1 MLLQAGI
8 GAFLASNPAV
18 VSALVSGG
26 AALLSTITNNRAQK
40 KAIEAQNEYNSPFN
54 QMSRYQSAGL
64 NPNLIYGSGQASAG
78 NQSSLGDYRG
88 VNVSTSDAVNMAN
101 AILSFKN
108 MDANTRKASAEAQS
122 VELDNQHKS
131 MELMFYNDRLSL
143 ENKLKM
149 LDVQY
154 KTGELTTQQYQ
165 QRVQLAQIDQILA
178 NTALTKYQKDSYY
191 PTLLS
196 IQRQNA
202 ATAAG
207 QLGLARERFG
217 WDKSEWNPD
226 MIAKKWR
233 NIFLQEQYKD
243 VDRNRFLNF
252 LGTVLPF
259 TSNAYNPWY

>member
-18 VSALVSGG
+18 LSAVISGG

-40 KAIEAQNEYNSPFN
+40 KAIDAQNEYNSPFQ
-54 QMSRYQSAGL
+54 QMSRYQAAGL

-78 NQSSLGDYRG
+78 NQSSIGDYRG

-101 AILSFKN
+101 AILSFRN

-122 VELDNQHKS
+122 VELDNQHKG
-131 MELMFYNDRLSL
+131 MELMFYNDRLNL

-149 LDVQY
+149 LEVQY
-154 KTGELTTQQYQ
+154 KTGELTSQQYQ

-178 NTALTKYQKDSYY
+178 NTALIKFQKDSYY

-217 WDKSEWNPD
+217 WETNPWNPNY
-226 MIAKKWR
+226 IATDLLNKLRSKD
-233 NIFLQEQYKD
+233 LQHYEQ
-243 VDRNRFLNF
+243 NNFLNF
-252 LGTVLPF
+252 LRTITPSLPTTTF
-259 TSNAYNPWY
+259 RY